1 MMILIVDDNEAMRE
15 MLEAVLAD
23 RGYKV
28 ISAGD
33 GEEALSVFETH
44 RQEVRLV
51 ISDMEMP
58 RLDGITMCHALRK
71 SKPDLQF
78 VIVSGFIDTF
88 AQARLTEAGLKHV
101 LHKPYTPDQIVN
113 TVQQLLGT
121 RPLPG
126 R

>member
-1 MMILIVDDNEAMRE
+1 MMILIVDDNEAMRG

-51 ISDMEMP
+51 ISDLEMP

-78 VIVSGFIDTF
+78 VIVSGFIDAK
-88 AQARLTEAGLKHV
+88 AQARLSEAGLKHV
-101 LHKPYTPDQIVN
+101 LHKPYTPDQILT
-113 TVQQLLGT
+113 TVQHVLST
-121 RPLPG
+121 SSLPG